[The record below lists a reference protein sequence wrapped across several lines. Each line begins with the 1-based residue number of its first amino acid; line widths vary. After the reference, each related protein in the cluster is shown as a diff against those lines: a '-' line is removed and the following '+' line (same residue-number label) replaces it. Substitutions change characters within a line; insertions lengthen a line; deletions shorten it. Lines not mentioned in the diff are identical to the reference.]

1 MNTLLDPV
9 WKARKERVVQTR
21 MEAFLTYRERFAK
34 IKSSRLQR
42 AVRGIAPDGAEPLML
57 VTTAAKEPKLSS
69 KREARV
75 VKGKKG
81 KTPNQVP
88 IIDTY
93 IPRTLTLTTN
103 TPIPT
108 PYP

>member
-1 MNTLLDPV
+1 M
-9 WKARKERVVQTR
+9 
-21 MEAFLTYRERFAK
+21 TYRERFAK

-75 VKGKKG
+75 VKGKKKKG
-81 KTPNQVP
+81 KTPNQVGA
-88 IIDTY
+88 DHRY
-93 IPRTLTLTTN
+93 IHTTN
-103 TPIPT
+103 PNPNYQHTHTHTLPLT
-108 PYP
+108 HTRT